1 MAYTIDLSCGL
12 KIKVNS
18 GKIVFLKLNLILF
31 KKAWLLLIISA
42 LVILAIGQYTNVD
55 LIIED
60 YYYDKSLKLFPW
72 EKSWFAKDLM
82 HGYVKNV
89 IIKSGYLLYLF
100 VLLDIIFRW
109 QRLSP
114 FIRIRLR
121 FLAAASFFVPFIVR
135 GIQQFWVLHCPWNV
149 DRYGGAEPFLRLLD
163 FAPAGIK
170 VSHCFP
176 AGHATVGLWLASLC
190 IFWLPHR
197 PKIACGVFFSG
208 LGVGLFM
215 GWVQQMRGAHFL
227 FHTLWSAWLASL
239 IILIML
245 QFTFST
251 FSKDANYAGI

>member
-1 MAYTIDLSCGL
+1 ML
-12 KIKVNS
+12 KVANRVN
-18 GKIVFLKLNLILF
+18 LPTF
-31 KKAWLLLIISA
+31 KRAWLALFISF
-42 LVILAIGQYTNVD
+42 LVILAIGQFTSID
-55 LIIED
+55 LAIED
-60 YYYDKSLKLFPW
+60 YYYDSLLNIFPW

-100 VLLDIIFRW
+100 VLLDIVFRW
-109 QRLSP
+109 RWLSP

-121 FLAAASFFVPFIVR
+121 FVAIASFFVPFIVR

-149 DRYGGAEPFLRLLD
+149 DRYGGTEPFLRLLD

-170 VSHCFP
+170 ISHCFP

-190 IFWLPHR
+190 IFWLPDN
-197 PKIACGVFFSG
+197 PKVARRVFFSG

-227 FHTLWSAWLASL
+227 FHTLWSAWFASL
-239 IILIML
+239 IIVFML
-245 QFTFST
+245 QIIST
-251 FSKDANYAGI
+251 IWSKDYKNGKYQPISTI

>member
-1 MAYTIDLSCGL
+1 ML
-12 KIKVNS
+12 KVATRS
-18 GKIVFLKLNLILF
+18 NLPIL
-31 KKAWLLLIISA
+31 KKAWLALLLSCLA
-42 LVILAIGQYTNVD
+42 ILALGQFTSID
-55 LIIED
+55 LAIED
-60 YYYDKSLKLFPW
+60 YYYDSLLKFFPW
-72 EKSWFAKDLM
+72 EESWFAKDLM

-121 FLAAASFFVPFIVR
+121 FVAVASFFVPFIVR

-149 DRYGGAEPFLRLLD
+149 DRYGGTEPFLRLLD

-170 VSHCFP
+170 ISHCFP
-176 AGHATVGLWLASLC
+176 AGHATVGFWLASLC
-190 IFWLPHR
+190 IFWLPDN
-197 PKIACGVFFSG
+197 PKVARLVFSSG

-227 FHTLWSAWLASL
+227 FHTLWSAWFASF
-239 IILIML
+239 IIVFML
-245 QFTFST
+245 QLIST
-251 FSKDANYAGI
+251 IWSKDYKNGKSQPISTI